1 MTTVSRLL
9 LILVSVSLSGASAQ
23 TLKIDTT
30 TKIADV
36 SPTLYGLMTEEIN
49 FSYDGG
55 LYAEMIRNRTFAK
68 DWSGISHWYV
78 SEQGSGRA
86 AISAAADGPSKAL
99 PHSLKLTVT
108 AASPDDEAGVVNEG
122 YWGM

>member
-49 FSYDGG
+49 YSYDGG
-55 LYAEMIRNRTFAK
+55 LYAEMVRNRTFQQT
-68 DWSGISHWYV
+68 WSGFDHWRLV
-78 SEQGSGRA
+78 ENGSAELKLARGDTGPSTA
-86 AISAAADGPSKAL
+86 LPHSVKLAISAA
-99 PHSLKLTVT
+99 
-108 AASPDDEAGVVNEG
+108 SPGNEAGLANE
-122 YWGM
+122 